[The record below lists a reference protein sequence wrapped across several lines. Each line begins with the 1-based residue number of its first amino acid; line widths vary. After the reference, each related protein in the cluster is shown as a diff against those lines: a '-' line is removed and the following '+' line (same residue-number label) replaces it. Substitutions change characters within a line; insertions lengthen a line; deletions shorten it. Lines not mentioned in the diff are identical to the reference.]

1 MGKKYTDGEI
11 LKAMQMHYDYDSVV
25 YGANGHYGI
34 GGDYYVFPY
43 YGTSHDVSGTTTA
56 QNYVTDCGKMDENL
70 QKAIWL
76 KEL

>member
-1 MGKKYTDGEI
+1 M
-11 LKAMQMHYDYDSVV
+11 V
-25 YGANGHYGI
+25 YGANGHYVI
-34 GGDYYVFPY
+34 GGDYYLFPY
-43 YGTSHDVSGTTTA
+43 YGTLHDVSGTTAA